1 MYANKELK
9 KKTAKP
15 SKAIDVPPLGHI
27 YNKACCFIKQPIR
40 GWGGGRAERG
50 RASTEQFQ
58 KSQGPYEVCAVIIPT
73 SETHKLKCYMNAKVD
88 LKYIQIIS
96 NKAKPVCIYNKEQ
109 KQVQIKM

>member
-1 MYANKELK
+1 M
-9 KKTAKP
+9 
-15 SKAIDVPPLGHI
+15 
-27 YNKACCFIKQPIR
+27 
-40 GWGGGRAERG
+40 
-50 RASTEQFQ
+50 
-58 KSQGPYEVCAVIIPT
+58 CAVIIPT